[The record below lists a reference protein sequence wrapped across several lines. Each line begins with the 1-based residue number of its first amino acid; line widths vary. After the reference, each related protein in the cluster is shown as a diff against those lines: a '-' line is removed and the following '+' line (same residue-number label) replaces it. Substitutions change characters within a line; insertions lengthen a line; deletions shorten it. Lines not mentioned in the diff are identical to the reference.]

1 MTETNS
7 SDILAPNTFNFLTAG
22 KARYTWTYL
31 SIPIFLGY
39 VPSYSDFVPILRE
52 FVPILRGFVPILRGL
67 FLFLEV
73 LILFLEVLYLFLG
86 GLFLFLEVL
95 FLILPLG
102 GLWLSVVLEVVFLNP
117 ILRGFENAK
126 RYKIRN
132 KKLLKLPRG
141 GGENSSGGRGEN
153 FLRATRAHFCASS
166 SGERKSVNWFCA
178 PRAPQLSRAR

>member
-7 SDILAPNTFNFLTAG
+7 SCILAPNTFNFLTAG

-73 LILFLEVLYLFLG
+73 LILFLEVLYLFLD

-141 GGENSSGGRGEN
+141 GRKQLRGGRKFFARCARKFLG
-153 FLRATRAHFCASS
+153 LRALYRASRDFCT
-166 SGERKSVNWFCA
+166 
-178 PRAPQLSRAR
+178 

>member
-1 MTETNS
+1 M
-7 SDILAPNTFNFLTAG
+7 L
-22 KARYTWTYL
+22 YL
-31 SIPIFLGY
+31 FLGGLF
-39 VPSYSDFVPILRE
+39 PFL
-52 FVPILRGFVPILRGL
+52 GGL
-67 FLFLEV
+67 FLFLE
-73 LILFLEVLYLFLG
+73 ILFLILPLGGLWVLFLG

-141 GGENSSGGRGEN
+141 GDEN
-153 FLRATRAHFCASS
+153 FLRASRDFCT
-166 SGERKSVNWFCA
+166 
-178 PRAPQLSRAR
+178 

>member
-7 SDILAPNTFNFLTAG
+7 SCILAPNTFNFLTAG

-52 FVPILRGFVPILRGL
+52 FVPILRGVVPILRGFVPILRGL

-141 GGENSSGGRGEN
+141 GRKQLRGGRK
-153 FLRATRAHFCASS
+153 FFARFARKFFALRALYRASRDFCT
-166 SGERKSVNWFCA
+166 
-178 PRAPQLSRAR
+178 